1 MTSCSALQ
9 RKQKQPNTSSS
20 IPRLQV
26 NLEHVFG
33 FTSMSN
39 SLISQDHSTVAY
51 AAGRTVILFNKN
63 THKQD
68 FIISTACKTITSL
81 SLSPDGRYL
90 ATGEVDR
97 LVSIGSA
104 HDGNIYVWNWQNKE
118 KLTSNKCLCS
128 IRRVAFVEDGS
139 CFVTVGNRHIK
150 FWYSVAKLTSGIVP
164 LRGHDALLGE
174 KKNNLFIDVV
184 CGRSNCTGLTYVLTA
199 NGLIC
204 QFDESRKL
212 RADKKLQEKTNCLA
226 ISDSYLVVGCN
237 KGVVCVLSP
246 ETLENIMSV
255 PLPHCLDID
264 INFIAST
271 DQMTYPQKP
280 NISFPNT
287 IAICLDENKSL
298 LTCFYNDHS
307 FYTWNIRNG
316 QLIEKRN
323 CYMYHSACVWGIE
336 TYSVRSTSLAISNR
350 LKFITCSAD
359 NTVRFWSLNHNE
371 TRSAFASS
379 SVENVSNG
387 HLMKIIYLDEDYS
400 KLCDNQTTQ

>member
-39 SLISQDHSTVAY
+39 SLISQDQSTVAY